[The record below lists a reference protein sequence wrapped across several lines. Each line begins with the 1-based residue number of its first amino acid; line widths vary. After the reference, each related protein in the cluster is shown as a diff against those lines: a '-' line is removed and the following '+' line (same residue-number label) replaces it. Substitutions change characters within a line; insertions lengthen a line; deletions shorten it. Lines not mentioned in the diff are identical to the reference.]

1 MSLIHLPLDDYEIR
15 KEPDGREIHVCTMRQ
30 IVKHTIGLDSKE
42 PYTRYGVKYYKP
54 YRNYFNTF
62 VGSYP
67 WPMLEEAGYAAHG
80 DVHKHADGTEDTT
93 DYYLTR
99 KGLDWLGAELGIV
112 IRDAR

>member
-1 MSLIHLPLDDYEIR
+1 MSLISLPHDDYEV
-15 KEPDGREIHVCTMRQ
+15 KVENGRTIHVCTMRQ
-30 IVKHTIGLDSKE
+30 ILKHTIGLDNKRT
-42 PYTRYGVKYYKP
+42 YTRYGVTYYRP

-67 WPMLEEAGYAAHG
+67 WLKLEAIGYAAHG
-80 DVHKHADGTEDTT
+80 EVYKHGDGRPDTT

-112 IRDAR
+112 IRDPE

>member
-1 MSLIHLPLDDYEIR
+1 MSVIHLPADDYEIR
-15 KEPDGREIHVCTMRQ
+15 HEDGREIHVCTMRQ
-30 IVKHTIGLDSKE
+30 IVKHTIGLDYKRT
-42 PYTRYGVKYYKP
+42 YTRYGVTYYRP

-67 WPMLEEAGYAAHG
+67 WPKLEKAGYAAHG
-80 DVHKHADGTEDTT
+80 TVYVHDDDKPDTT

-112 IRDAR
+112 IQDVR